1 MTAADLTEPARAA
14 VTAADRTDADAEFA
28 AFFADHWPAVA
39 GYCAALAGGPAV
51 GDEVAQ
57 ETFTRVYVRW
67 RRLHDPLPYAFRVAT
82 NLLKDNHRRGGLE
95 RAAVGRLRPLPDAG
109 LHASGVDP
117 HLLDVVRRLP
127 PKQRDVVLL
136 HYLADLPL
144 AEVAT
149 AIGRPVGT
157 VKRRLHEARALLA
170 RQLGDPDA

>member
-1 MTAADLTEPARAA
+1 MTAADLTEQAGA
-14 VTAADRTDADAEFA
+14 VVTDRTGADREFA
-28 AFFADHWPAVA
+28 AFFAEHWPAVA

-57 ETFTRVYVRW
+57 EAFTRVYVRW
-67 RRLHDPLPYAFRVAT
+67 RRLEDPLPYAFRVAT

-95 RAAVGRLRPLPDAG
+95 RAAVDRLRPATDAG
-109 LHASGVDP
+109 LHASRVDP

-144 AEVAT
+144 AEVAA
-149 AIGRPVGT
+149 AIGRPS
-157 VKRRLHEARALLA
+157 A
-170 RQLGDPDA
+170 P